1 MSEKCKQ
8 LTEAAHEALAGTP
21 HIIAVDDG
29 EGLGLSAEGSGGEL
43 LRMLGHITA
52 NLMQEMEITS
62 IDRLLS
68 ATALAMVKGV
78 IKE

>member
-21 HIIAVDDG
+21 HIVAVDDG
-29 EGLGLSAEGSGGEL
+29 EGLGLSAEGSGDEL
-43 LRMLGHITA
+43 LRMFGHIMG
-52 NLMQEMEITS
+52 NLMREMEITS
-62 IDRLLS
+62 IDRLLLS
-68 ATALAMVKGV
+68 TALATAKGV